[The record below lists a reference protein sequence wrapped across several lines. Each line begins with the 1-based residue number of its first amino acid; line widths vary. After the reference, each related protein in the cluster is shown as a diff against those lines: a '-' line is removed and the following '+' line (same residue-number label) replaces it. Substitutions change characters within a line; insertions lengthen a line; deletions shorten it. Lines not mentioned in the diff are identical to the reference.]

1 MLARPRVRWIVLA
14 GALAL
19 ALAAARLV
27 GGADRA
33 PVAAAPV
40 PAAPVPA
47 EAPARIAAAP
57 GEPSVQLAL
66 DRLGARTA
74 APPAG
79 DPFRSVSWQAVAQA
93 EARASAPPPPP
104 RRPDAPPLP
113 FAYMGKLVEDGKTTV
128 FLVHGERNLIVR
140 AGDTIDGVYRV
151 DGIGEHD
158 MTLTYLPLK
167 QRQQLAL
174 GGAQ

>member
-1 MLARPRVRWIVLA
+1 MLARPHVRWIVLA

-33 PVAAAPV
+33 PAPAGSA
-40 PAAPVPA
+40 PAGT
-47 EAPARIAAAP
+47 PARIAAAP
-57 GEPSVQLAL
+57 EEASVPLAL
-66 DRLGARTA
+66 DRLGPRTA
-74 APPAG
+74 ALPAG
-79 DPFRSVSWQAVAQA
+79 DPFRAISWQAAAQA
-93 EARASAPPPPP
+93 EARASAPPRP
-104 RRPDAPPLP
+104 RRPEAPPLP
-113 FAYMGKLVEDGKTTV
+113 FAYMGKLVEDGRTTV
-128 FLVHGERNLIVR
+128 FLVQGERNLIVR
-140 AGDTIDGVYRV
+140 AGDTIDGTYRV

-158 MTLTYLPLK
+158 MTLTYLPLG